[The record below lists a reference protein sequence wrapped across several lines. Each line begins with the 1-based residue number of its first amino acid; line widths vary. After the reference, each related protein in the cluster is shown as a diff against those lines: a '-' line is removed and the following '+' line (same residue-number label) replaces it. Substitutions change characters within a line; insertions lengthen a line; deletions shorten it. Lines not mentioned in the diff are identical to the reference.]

1 MGPNLKVIT
10 LLLALTGVILFTDN
24 SAAEV
29 DPFIDEVLYSKDGA
43 DTRVLVQSGRDN
55 ATFYRYLILDDYSEA
70 PENTPDSFFHNF
82 ENRYFHYFSPQIPL
96 FIVSVV

>member
-1 MGPNLKVIT
+1 MEPNLKVIT

-24 SAAEV
+24 SVAEV

-55 ATFYRYLILDDYSEA
+55 ATFYRYLILDDYSDE
-70 PENTPDSFFHNF
+70 
-82 ENRYFHYFSPQIPL
+82 PQEDE
-96 FIVSVV
+96 SSDE